1 MDVDVYR
8 LKLPCFHVPPFLAIV
23 SRLRAGVPILKH
35 GPRDRAIARI
45 ARKQRVSIARAL
57 LRAILCDARDSDE
70 RTTCRA
76 KTMPRARNRGFAG

>member
-45 ARKQRVSIARAL
+45 ARS
-57 LRAILCDARDSDE
+57 DS
-70 RTTCRA
+70 
-76 KTMPRARNRGFAG
+76 P